1 MKGALAPEGKRS
13 KAGFMELAIGFLI
26 AFAIAVTGVGAGT
39 ITAPILV
46 LFLHVPLPLAVGTA
60 LVYSAIVKLIV
71 VPIQMW
77 RKQVVYRA
85 VGYMLLGGL
94 PGVLLGVW
102 LFRRVV
108 ARGHEGILYAALGSI
123 IVITSGWHLYKS
135 FRGKNVPNTQRNHP
149 KWLAILMLPIGA
161 EVGFSSSG
169 AGALGTIA
177 LLGLTTLSATQVVG
191 TDLAFG
197 FCLSLIGGGLHL
209 LSQNLDTAL
218 LLKLLIGGLFGA
230 IAGSALAP
238 RLPNR
243 KLRLVLT
250 TWLLM
255 IGVQFCY
262 QAVHFHADA
271 QSQEKHLASAPSV
284 QRALLHLP
292 KLTK

>member
-1 MKGALAPEGKRS
+1 
-13 KAGFMELAIGFLI
+13 MELTIGFFI

-77 RKQVVYRA
+77 RKQVAYRA

-94 PGVLLGVW
+94 PGVLIGVW

-108 ARGHEGILYAALGSI
+108 ARGHESILYAALGSI
-123 IVITSGWHLYKS
+123 IVFTSAWHL
-135 FRGKNVPNTQRNHP
+135 FRTFRKRKMQHAERNHP
-149 KWLAILMLPIGA
+149 KWLAVLMLPIGA

-177 LLGLTTLSATQVVG
+177 LLGLTTLSASQIVG

-197 FCLSLIGGGLHL
+197 LCLSLIGGGLHL
-209 LSQNLDTAL
+209 LSQNLDAAL
-218 LLKLLIGGLFGA
+218 LIRLLAGGVFGA
-230 IAGSALAP
+230 VAGSALAP
-238 RLPNR
+238 RLPNQ

-250 TWLLM
+250 AWLLM

-262 QAVHFHADA
+262 QAVHSHTES
-271 QSQEKHLASAPSV
+271 QSQEKRIASNPSI
-284 QRALLHLP
+284 QRAQLQTL
-292 KLTK
+292 KVTKQ

>member
-1 MKGALAPEGKRS
+1 
-13 KAGFMELAIGFLI
+13 MELAIGFII

-77 RKQVVYRA
+77 RKHVSYRA

-94 PGVLLGVW
+94 PGVLIGVW

-108 ARGHEGILYAALGSI
+108 QQGHESILYAALGSI
-123 IVITSGWHLYKS
+123 IVVSSGWHLYRT
-135 FRGKNVPNTQRNHP
+135 FIRKNIPNAERNHP

-177 LLGLTTLSATQVVG
+177 LLGLTTLSTTQIVG

-197 FCLSLIGGGLHL
+197 LCLSLVGGGLHL
-209 LSQNLDTAL
+209 LSQNLDTVL

-230 IAGSALAP
+230 LVGSAAAP
-238 RLPNR
+238 RLPNQ

-250 TWLLM
+250 AWLLM
-255 IGVQFCY
+255 IGLQFCY
-262 QAVHFHADA
+262 QAVHLHLDA
-271 QSQEKHLASAPSV
+271 QSQEKRIAATASI
-284 QRALLHLP
+284 QRVWLHPL
-292 KLTK
+292 KIAKQ

>member
-1 MKGALAPEGKRS
+1 
-13 KAGFMELAIGFLI
+13 MELAIGFLI

-46 LFLHVPLPLAVGTA
+46 LFLNVPLPLAVGTA

-77 RKQVVYRA
+77 RKQVNYRA

-94 PGVLLGVW
+94 PGVLIGVW
-102 LFRRVV
+102 LFRGVV
-108 ARGHEGILYAALGSI
+108 QRGHENILYAALGSI
-123 IVITSGWHLYKS
+123 IVFSSGYHLYRT
-135 FRGKNVPNTQRNHP
+135 FRGRHTDHADRDHR
-149 KWLAILMLPIGA
+149 KWLAVLMLPIGA

-177 LLGLTTLSATQVVG
+177 LLGLTTLSASQIVG

-197 FCLSLIGGGLHL
+197 LCLSLVGGGLHL
-209 LSQNLDTAL
+209 LSQNLEGVL
-218 LLKLLIGGLFGA
+218 LLKLLLGGMFGA
-230 IAGSALAP
+230 LAGSALAP
-238 RLPNR
+238 RLPNQ

-250 TWLLM
+250 AWLLM

-262 QAVHFHADA
+262 QAVHFHTDA
-271 QSQEKHLASAPSV
+271 QSQEKRVASTAVV
-284 QRALLHLP
+284 QHALLRPL
-292 KLTK
+292 KVAKQ

>member
-1 MKGALAPEGKRS
+1 
-13 KAGFMELAIGFLI
+13 MELAIGFLI

-77 RKQVVYRA
+77 RKQVAYRA

-94 PGVLLGVW
+94 PGILIGVW

-108 ARGHEGILYAALGSI
+108 QRGHEGILYAALGII
-123 IVITSGWHLYKS
+123 IVVSSGWHLYRT
-135 FRGKNVPNTQRNHP
+135 FRRKKTPQAERNHP
-149 KWLAILMLPIGA
+149 KWLAVLMLPIGA

-177 LLGLTTLSATQVVG
+177 LLGLTTLSASQIVG

-197 FCLSLIGGGLHL
+197 LCLSLVGGGLHL
-209 LSQNLDTAL
+209 LSQNLDAVL
-218 LLKLLIGGLFGA
+218 LLKLLAGGFFGS

-238 RLPNR
+238 RLPNQ

-250 TWLLM
+250 AWLLM

-262 QAVHFHADA
+262 QALHFQADA
-271 QSQEKHLASAPSV
+271 QSQQKHLASTPAV
-284 QRALLHLP
+284 QRAQLLSP
-292 KLTK
+292 KIAKQ

>member
-1 MKGALAPEGKRS
+1 CTCLPSDPNDPRSGRWSGRKQECGIHIQAQKNEHRDLLHGFEGARLQPCCQATTMKGAFAPEGKRS

-135 FRGKNVPNTQRNHP
+135 IRGKNVPNIQRNHP

-197 FCLSLIGGGLHL
+197 LCLSLIGGGLHL

-218 LLKLLIGGLFGA
+218 LL
-230 IAGSALAP
+230 
-238 RLPNR
+238 
-243 KLRLVLT
+243 
-250 TWLLM
+250 
-255 IGVQFCY
+255 
-262 QAVHFHADA
+262 
-271 QSQEKHLASAPSV
+271 
-284 QRALLHLP
+284 
-292 KLTK
+292 

>member
-1 MKGALAPEGKRS
+1 
-13 KAGFMELAIGFLI
+13 MELAIGFFI

-71 VPIQMW
+71 VPIQIW
-77 RKQVVYRA
+77 RRQVNYRA

-94 PGVLLGVW
+94 PGVLIGVW

-108 ARGHEGILYAALGSI
+108 RHGHESILYAALGSI
-123 IVITSGWHLYKS
+123 IVLTSAWHLYRT
-135 FRGKNVPNTQRNHP
+135 FRGKRSNPSGQNRS
-149 KWLAILMLPIGA
+149 KWLAALMLPVGA

-169 AGALGTIA
+169 AGALGTVA
-177 LLGLTTLSATQVVG
+177 LLGLTTLSASQIVG

-197 FCLSLIGGGLHL
+197 LCLSLVGGSLHL
-209 LSQNLDTAL
+209 LNNIPDASL
-218 LLKLLIGGLFGA
+218 LVKLLTGGLLGA
-230 IAGSALAP
+230 LAGSALAP
-238 RLPNR
+238 RLPNQ

-250 TWLLM
+250 AWLLM

-262 QAVHFHADA
+262 QAVHQHAGITP
-271 QSQEKHLASAPSV
+271 QEKHIAVSDST
-284 QRALLHLP
+284 QRAMLEHSVAAR
-292 KLTK
+292 

>member
-1 MKGALAPEGKRS
+1 
-13 KAGFMELAIGFLI
+13 MELAIGFFI

-39 ITAPILV
+39 ITAPLLV
-46 LFLHVPLPLAVGTA
+46 LCLHVPLPLAVGTA

-77 RKQVVYRA
+77 RKQVAYRA

-94 PGVLLGVW
+94 PGVLIGVW

-108 ARGHEGILYAALGSI
+108 QHGHENILYAALGSI
-123 IVITSGWHLYKS
+123 IVVSSGWHLYRTFSK
-135 FRGKNVPNTQRNHP
+135 KNTPHAEHNHP

-177 LLGLTTLSATQVVG
+177 LLGLTTLSASQIVG

-197 FCLSLIGGGLHL
+197 FCLSLVGGGLHL
-209 LSQNLDTAL
+209 LSQSLDTTL
-218 LLKLLIGGLFGA
+218 LLKLLAGGFFGA

-238 RLPNR
+238 KLPNQ

-250 TWLLM
+250 AWLLM

-262 QAVHFHADA
+262 QAVRFQAEA
-271 QSQEKHLASAPSV
+271 QSHEKRVATAAGI
-284 QRALLHLP
+284 QRAQLHPL
-292 KLTK
+292 KITKQ

>member
-1 MKGALAPEGKRS
+1 
-13 KAGFMELAIGFLI
+13 MELAIGFLI

-135 FRGKNVPNTQRNHP
+135 IRGKNVPNTQRNHP

-197 FCLSLIGGGLHL
+197 LCLSLIGGGLHL

>member
-1 MKGALAPEGKRS
+1 
-13 KAGFMELAIGFLI
+13 MELAIGFLI

-46 LFLHVPLPLAVGTA
+46 LFLHVPLALAVGTA

-77 RKQVVYRA
+77 RKQVSYRA
-85 VGYMLLGGL
+85 VGFMLLGGL
-94 PGVLLGVW
+94 PGVLIGVW

-108 ARGHEGILYAALGSI
+108 QHGHESILYAALGSI
-123 IVITSGWHLYKS
+123 IVISSGWHLYRT
-135 FRGKNVPNTQRNHP
+135 FRRHHTPQANRNHP
-149 KWLAILMLPIGA
+149 KWLAVLMLPIGA

-177 LLGLTTLSATQVVG
+177 LLGLTTLSASQIVG

-197 FCLSLIGGGLHL
+197 LCLSAVGGGLHL
-209 LSQNLDTAL
+209 LSQDLNTAL
-218 LLKLLIGGLFGA
+218 LAKLLAGGLLGA
-230 IAGSALAP
+230 IAGSAVAP
-238 RLPNR
+238 RLPNQ

-250 TWLLM
+250 AWLLM

-262 QAVHFHADA
+262 QAVHLHIGA
-271 QSQEKHLASAPSV
+271 QSQEKRLASTGGV
-284 QRALLHLP
+284 QHALLKP
-292 KLTK
+292 PIIANR

>member
-1 MKGALAPEGKRS
+1 
-13 KAGFMELAIGFLI
+13 MELLIGFLI

-46 LFLHVPLPLAVGTA
+46 IFLHVPLPLAVGTA

-77 RKQVVYRA
+77 RKQVAYRA

-94 PGVLLGVW
+94 PGVLIGVW

-108 ARGHEGILYAALGSI
+108 QRGHEGILYAALGSI
-123 IVITSGWHLYKS
+123 IVVTSVWHLYRT
-135 FRGKNVPNTQRNHP
+135 FRKKNTSHAERNHP
-149 KWLAILMLPIGA
+149 KWLALLMLPIGA

-177 LLGLTTLSATQVVG
+177 LLGLTTLSASQIVG

-197 FCLSLIGGGLHL
+197 LCLSLVGGGLHL
-209 LSQNLDTAL
+209 LSQNLDAAL

-230 IAGSALAP
+230 LAGSALAP
-238 RLPNR
+238 RLPNQ

-250 TWLLM
+250 AWLLM

-262 QAVHFHADA
+262 QALHSRPEA
-271 QSQEKHLASAPSV
+271 QSQERHLAATPAV
-284 QRALLHLP
+284 QRAQLQP
-292 KLTK
+292 VIITKQ

>member
-1 MKGALAPEGKRS
+1 
-13 KAGFMELAIGFLI
+13 MEVAIGFLI

-94 PGVLLGVW
+94 PGVILGVW

-123 IVITSGWHLYKS
+123 IVVTSGWHLYKT
-135 FRGKNVPNTQRNHP
+135 FRGKNTPNALRNHP
-149 KWLAILMLPIGA
+149 KWLAVLMLPIGA

-197 FCLSLIGGGLHL
+197 FCLSLVGGGLHL
-209 LSQNLDTAL
+209 LSQNLNAAL
-218 LLKLLIGGLFGA
+218 LVKLLVGGLLGA
-230 IAGSALAP
+230 LAGSVLAP

-250 TWLLM
+250 TWLFM

-262 QAVHFHADA
+262 QAVHIRTDA
-271 QSQEKHLASAPSV
+271 QSQEKRLAAT
-284 QRALLHLP
+284 QDLQHAMLHLP
-292 KLTK
+292 KIPK

>member
-1 MKGALAPEGKRS
+1 
-13 KAGFMELAIGFLI
+13 MELAIGFLI

-39 ITAPILV
+39 ITAPMLV

-60 LVYSAIVKLIV
+60 LVYSAIVKFIV

-77 RKQVVYRA
+77 RRQVAYRA

-108 ARGHEGILYAALGSI
+108 QKGHESILYAALGSI
-123 IVITSGWHLYKS
+123 IVITSGWHLYRT
-135 FRGKNVPNTQRNHP
+135 FRGKHTPQRERNHP
-149 KWLAILMLPIGA
+149 KWLAVLMLPIGA

-177 LLGLTTLSATQVVG
+177 LLGLTTLSASQIIG

-197 FCLSLIGGGLHL
+197 LCLSLVGGGLHL
-209 LSQNLDTAL
+209 LSQNLDAAL
-218 LLKLLIGGLFGA
+218 LLKLLAGGLFGA

-238 RLPNR
+238 HLPNR
-243 KLRLVLT
+243 KLRLVLAA
-250 TWLLM
+250 WLLM

-262 QAVHFHADA
+262 QAVRSYAEAGDT
-271 QSQEKHLASAPSV
+271 QQKHLASTAAILDPF
-284 QRALLHLP
+284 
-292 KLTK
+292 KLAKQ